1 LLTPVLYFVIGTTLL
16 HPIPESP
23 TVTTLQDKTT
33 GREWEILASGKEG
46 QLKSWMIEDGS
57 GWIAD
62 DSGEVRADWRNSYLV
77 FYITPGDGDEKR
89 EDVEVLICERFGPS
103 RPLSVGTVGK
113 IRNALRGVCDEKFGG
128 LVELLGAVVDEGRV

>member
-1 LLTPVLYFVIGTTLL
+1 
-16 HPIPESP
+16 
-23 TVTTLQDKTT
+23 
-33 GREWEILASGKEG
+33 
-46 QLKSWMIEDGS
+46 MIEDGS

-89 EDVEVLICERFGPS
+89 EDIEVLICQRFGPS
-103 RPLSVGTVGK
+103 RPLSVETVGK